1 MPDDVKP
8 AHQLA
13 ANRRFLMAED
23 VDLTRQGFVQQTET
37 RGLGWLGS
45 AVKL

>member
-23 VDLTRQGFVQQTET
+23 VDLTQTVVPRDGFP
-37 RGLGWLGS
+37 LIIDLGS